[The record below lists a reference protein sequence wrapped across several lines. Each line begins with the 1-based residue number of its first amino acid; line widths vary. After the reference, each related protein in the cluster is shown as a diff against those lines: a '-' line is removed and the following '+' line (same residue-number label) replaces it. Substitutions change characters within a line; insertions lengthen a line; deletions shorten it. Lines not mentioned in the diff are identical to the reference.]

1 MLLVEDLGEDVCVRG
16 NVFYI
21 KRRRIFESA
30 YVFLDDRASPTNDE
44 ILELVDK
51 YIKEYNESDEIGDD
65 IFRIE
70 IDLYKCKSDNNECL
84 TSNKLRQIFFAI
96 FTLAEVKDYNAIVD
110 FFFWFTSS
118 LESFIKSDEEL
129 YSLVNNIYY
138 EIRP

>member
-1 MLLVEDLGEDVCVRG
+1 MLLVEDLGKDVCVRG

-21 KRRRIFESA
+21 KRRRVFESV
-30 YVFLDDRASPTNDE
+30 YVLLDDKASPTDDE
-44 ILELVDK
+44 ILELVDE

-65 IFRIE
+65 TSRIE
-70 IDLYKCKSDNNECL
+70 INLYKCKSDNNERL
-84 TSNKLRQIFFAI
+84 TSNKFRQIFFAI
-96 FTLAEVKDYNAIVD
+96 FTLAEAKDYNAIVD

-118 LESFIKSDEEL
+118 LESFIKSNEEL